1 MQATCLSH
9 HPVNTVISLFIT
21 SQKQIKWQRK
31 KLEERWLE
39 NASTWMHV
47 CMHHAPRDGQA
58 KIIMLPPPIEW
69 AASHKKSQHRRSA
82 VVFIVCSVPQGS
94 VLGSLLFVLYVADL
108 VNVMEKHGLR
118 LYAYAD
124 DSQLTLHFR
133 RDELAVSIER
143 LERCIEDV
151 ISGCLQ
157 TDWCL
162 MSTKRN
168 GCWSAQDVLCPR

>member
-1 MQATCLSH
+1 M
-9 HPVNTVISLFIT
+9 
-21 SQKQIKWQRK
+21 
-31 KLEERWLE
+31 E

-108 VNVMEKHGLR
+108 VNVVEKHGLR
-118 LYAYAD
+118 LDAYAD

-133 RDELAVSIER
+133 RDELAASIER
-143 LERCIEDV
+143 LEWCIEDV
-151 ISGCLQ
+151 DQ
-157 TDWCL
+157 
-162 MSTKRN
+162 
-168 GCWSAQDVLCPR
+168 